1 MESNNDKIKIIFLGT
16 PDFASYCL
24 KSLIDDEDIEV
35 LFSITKPDI
44 KKNRG
49 MKIEEPEVKIVSKEY
64 NIKCYQTNKIKEDK
78 ELIEMMKLSK
88 PDFLVVVSF
97 GEILSKEILDIPLK
111 ASINGH
117 ASLLPKYRGAS
128 PIQTAILNGDKT
140 TGVTTMLMSIGLDEG
155 DILEQEKIDIEDK
168 ETQSS
173 LFEKLKKINAE
184 LMIRTLKNFDNIT
197 PIKQDEQNA
206 TKSKIIK
213 KEDGLLDLENENA
226 KEIYQKVYAYNPW
239 PSAYLKNING
249 ILKIWD
255 VDYVDDNIK
264 NQLDYYIQNEMD
276 DIWQLRDNVIVY
288 NKNLYIKTKDSFLKV
303 NELQPQSKKRMSYK
317 DYINGLK

>member
-1 MESNNDKIKIIFLGT
+1 MSSNNEKIKIIFLGT

-24 KSLIDDEDIEV
+24 KSLIDEDDIEV
-35 LFSITKPDI
+35 LFSVTKPDI

-78 ELIEMMKLSK
+78 ELIEMMKSSK

-168 ETQSS
+168 ETQIS

-197 PIKQDEQNA
+197 PIKQDEQNM

>member
-1 MESNNDKIKIIFLGT
+1 MESNNKKIKIIFLGT

-24 KSLIDDEDIEV
+24 KSLIDDDDIEV

-128 PIQTAILNGDKT
+128 PIQTAILNGDKV

-155 DILEQEKIDIEDK
+155 DILEQEKIDIENK

-184 LMIRTLKNFDNIT
+184 LMIKTLKNFDNIT

-276 DIWQLRDNVIVY
+276 DIWRLIDNVIVY

>member
-1 MESNNDKIKIIFLGT
+1 MESNNEKIKIIFLGT

-173 LFEKLKKINAE
+173 LFEKLKIINAE

-213 KEDGLLDLENENA
+213 KEDGLLDLENESA

-255 VDYVDDNIK
+255 VDYIDDNIK

-276 DIWQLRDNVIVY
+276 DICKLRDNVIVY